1 MMNLK
6 EAFRYQNKI
15 QSFMDEAHEILE
27 DESNIMTTA
36 NTHLRKKVMPEAEDE
51 TILVAAESE
60 YSENITDIAK
70 FLLYLLDQKAAL
82 SAAIRKAKDALE
94 IDMDSEVSIN
104 AARQRIACTF
114 KRMNDLR
121 SSEKIIS
128 NAGAGYRFNAEGNQ
142 ISYRCDVRRV
152 TKINFDRNVIR
163 TALEKLNKA
172 SDDASAK
179 LDLCLVTS
187 NVDFEP
193 PFDVNV
199 SFTDAFRAFAGLTEE

>member
-51 TILVAAESE
+51 MILVAAESE